1 VIYRMLVER
10 GVSTAELCAAI
21 DAVCPWVLLAPG
33 DTGDKSRCK
42 YLLREVV
49 LAGGCNEPGRGM

>member
-1 VIYRMLVER
+1 MLVER